1 MSVNISKRD
10 KYVAS
15 MPAEI
20 LAADDD
26 EDIREMIDVSL
37 SEEFDVA
44 TVKDGREA
52 WEYLEEPP
60 DSLPKAVILDVMM
73 PDMDGFSVLEH
84 IRENDGLQDLPVI
97 MLTSRS
103 REEDIVRALEAGAD
117 DFLAK
122 PFNKS
127 ELYGRVQQTLQHE
140 TTQD

>member
-1 MSVNISKRD
+1 
-10 KYVAS
+10 
-15 MPAEI
+15 MPVEI

-37 SEEFDVA
+37 SEEFDVE

-52 WEYLEEPP
+52 WECLEKYS

-73 PDMDGFSVLEH
+73 PEMDGFSVLDR
-84 IRENDGLQDLPVI
+84 IREDDEMQDMSVV

-127 ELYGRVQQTLQHE
+127 ELYGRVQQALQ
-140 TTQD
+140 

>member
-1 MSVNISKRD
+1 MSVNIRKRD
-10 KYVAS
+10 GYAAS

-37 SEEFDVA
+37 SEEFDVE
-44 TVKDGREA
+44 TVKDGLEA
-52 WEYLEEPP
+52 WEYLEESP
-60 DSLPKAVILDVMM
+60 DSLPNAVILDVMM
-73 PDMDGFSVLEH
+73 PEMDGFSVLDH
-84 IRENDGLQDLPVI
+84 IRENDGMQDIQVI
-97 MLTSRS
+97 ILTSRS

-127 ELYGRVQQTLQHE
+127 ELYGRVQQTLQ
-140 TTQD
+140 

>member
-1 MSVNISKRD
+1 
-10 KYVAS
+10 

-26 EDIREMIDVSL
+26 EDIRELINVSL
-37 SEEFDVA
+37 REEFDVE

-52 WEYLEEPP
+52 WGCLEEYSE
-60 DSLPKAVILDVMM
+60 SLPKAVILDVMM
-73 PDMDGFSVLEH
+73 PEIDGFSLLDR
-84 IRENDGLQDLPVI
+84 IRENDEMRDMSVI

-103 REEDIVRALEAGAD
+103 REEDIVRALEGGAD

-127 ELYGRVQQTLQHE
+127 ERYGRVQQTLQ
-140 TTQD
+140 

>member
-10 KYVAS
+10 RYVAS
-15 MPAEI
+15 MPADI
-20 LAADDD
+20 LVADDH
-26 EDIREMIDVSL
+26 EDIREMINVSL
-37 SEEFDVA
+37 SEEFNVE
-44 TVKDGREA
+44 TVKNGREA
-52 WEYLEEPP
+52 WEYLEGYS

-73 PDMDGFSVLEH
+73 PEMDGFSVLDY
-84 IRENDGLQDLPVI
+84 IRENDKMQDMSVI

-127 ELYGRVQQTLQHE
+127 ELYGRVQQTLQ
-140 TTQD
+140 